1 MVRPFDN
8 TNQGMLIYQLLVWNA
23 QGALAVTTL
32 HISGSLITQPK
43 AVSSTKIFIKIC
55 HPPPPPYLRD
65 DCDSLALYL
74 PFKAFSETLNTT
86 TNL

>member
-55 HPPPPPYLRD
+55 HPPPLLTYAMTVTLLPYISPSRL
-65 DCDSLALYL
+65 SVK
-74 PFKAFSETLNTT
+74 P
-86 TNL
+86 

>member
-32 HISGSLITQPK
+32 HISGSLITQPQ
-43 AVSSTKIFIKIC
+43 SRFL
-55 HPPPPPYLRD
+55 H
-65 DCDSLALYL
+65 
-74 PFKAFSETLNTT
+74 
-86 TNL
+86 